1 MNDRVTLLLLT
12 YNQAHLVREAAESC
26 LQQVGPPIDIVL
38 SDDAS
43 TDDTWAV
50 LQSVTRAYA
59 GPHRLVLRRNPV
71 NLGIAGH
78 YNALVAEIETD
89 LYVTAAGDDLCEPD
103 RVQRLVQAWQAGGRR
118 VDLLA
123 SHVRDIDAQGA
134 ITGLRRVDDL
144 AAVTDLAQ
152 WGFRRQF
159 VIGAT
164 HAFTRRMMQ
173 RFGPMALDVHYE
185 DQVMWLRALL
195 GGGGVT
201 VDLPLVRYRSGG
213 TSGRPDLY
221 TAADYTRFTRREAV
235 RTRAEVLQLR
245 QDAAA
250 CAGAL
255 APVESATA
263 EPLARARFM
272 LAVIDAQG
280 LRAKWAAA
288 RAEGVLTSA
297 WLFRKF
303 FSLAFPE
310 AVAWNRRLKARFRR
324 RKSTGD

>member
-1 MNDRVTLLLLT
+1 MSERVTLLLLT
-12 YNQAHLVREAAESC
+12 YNQAHLVREAVESC
-26 LQQVGPPIDIVL
+26 LQQMGSPIDIVL

-50 LQSVTRAYA
+50 LQSVASAYA

-118 VDLLA
+118 ADLLA
-123 SHVRDIDAQGA
+123 SHVHDIDVQGT

-144 AAVTDLAQ
+144 GVVTDLAQ

-201 VDLPLVRYRSGG
+201 VDSPLVRYRSGG

-235 RTRAEVLQLR
+235 RMRAEVLQLR

-250 CAGAL
+250 CASAL
-255 APVESATA
+255 ALVESATTK
-263 EPLARARFM
+263 PLARARFM

-310 AVAWNRRLKARFRR
+310 VVAWNRRLKARFRR
-324 RKSTGD
+324 RKPTGD